1 MKRML
6 FCLALVA
13 VLPLPNAFA
22 SNVDFSLGI
31 NIGNRPAV
39 IPLPPTP
46 VYQPAPVYQ
55 PVPVYESPP
64 VYQEPP
70 AYQEVSVEMEASPL
84 FIQPPELGFHVAV
97 GIPQDIFFYNNNY
110 YLYQGNAWFIS
121 PYYRGPWHVT
131 RYNSIPWVLR
141 KYPTAKV
148 RYYRD
153 AGYRHYQK
161 VRSPYWE
168 RHHFRPQRVSKAA
181 RYKENKSWN
190 ARGDRTQNHSPQQGQ
205 YHGRP

>member
-22 SNVDFSLGI
+22 STVDFSLGI

-39 IPLPPTP
+39 VPLPPTP
-46 VYQPAPVYQ
+46 VYEPA
-55 PVPVYESPP
+55 P

-70 AYQEVSVEMEASPL
+70 AYQEETEAMEAPPL

-110 YLYQGNAWFIS
+110 YLYQGNTWFTS
-121 PYYRGPWHVT
+121 PCYRGPWHMT

-141 KYPTAKV
+141 KHPTARV

-161 VRSPYWE
+161 VRNPYWE
-168 RHHFRPQRVSKAA
+168 RHHFRPQRESKVV
-181 RYKENKSWN
+181 RYTENNSWN
-190 ARGDRTQNHSPQQGQ
+190 SRGERKQNHSPQQGQ
-205 YHGRP
+205 YHGRPY